1 MAHPLGHFKT
11 ITKHRHTVI
20 RNCFKAG
27 IFWQGLRH
35 DLSKYSPTEFIP
47 GAKFYLGT
55 RSPNEKEREVYG
67 YSMAWMHH
75 KGRNRHHFE
84 YYWDMNN
91 GKLVAHQMPFIDV
104 LEMICDILAASK
116 VYNKEKFTYKKP
128 YENWKNALVKLAPG
142 LIHPQTRSFILMMLK
157 TIADENSDAC
167 LKQKR
172 ALNLY
177 RKAERIYKDECV
189 HNW

>member
-1 MAHPLGHFKT
+1 
-11 ITKHRHTVI
+11 
-20 RNCFKAG
+20 
-27 IFWQGLRH
+27 
-35 DLSKYSPTEFIP
+35 
-47 GAKFYLGT
+47 
-55 RSPNEKEREVYG
+55 
-67 YSMAWMHH
+67 
-75 KGRNRHHFE
+75 
-84 YYWDMNN
+84 MND

-128 YENWKNALVKLAPG
+128 YENWKNALVKLDPG
-142 LIHPQTRSFILMMLK
+142 LIHPQTSTFILMMLK
-157 TIADENSDAC
+157 TVADENSDAC

-177 RKAERIYKDECV
+177 QKAERIYKDEHI